1 MGRVQGRQGRH
12 NLLRSA
18 ATADRMVWGG
28 PPPPQGNAVV
38 GYGVGRSGRPADPRR
53 PQAPSRLIA
62 QGKGVPRKP
71 GRGPQAGKKGPT
83 RRNEPEPRRARSG
96 WGIRPGTAKHAP
108 THASHRAP
116 RALSQRQASPALKLV
131 WDLRQADRANA
142 IGTLLRRRSGA
153 GVASGSRLGLISATA
168 GADAMPAAQAG
179 GQPDR
184 TYDRID
190 TSLASVGT
198 GGDRGKRS

>member
-12 NLLRSA
+12 NFKADVVLRSA
-18 ATADRMVWGG
+18 ATADRMLWGG

-38 GYGVGRSGRPADPRR
+38 GYGVGRSGRPAVPRR
-53 PQAPSRLIA
+53 PQARSRLIA

-108 THASHRAP
+108 THASHRAVLKRLVSARPAP
-116 RALSQRQASPALKLV
+116 RSS
-131 WDLRQADRANA
+131 WFGTCDRLTAPM
-142 IGTLLRRRSGA
+142 RSGRCCGA
-153 GVASGSRLGLISATA
+153 EAVPESHRAQGLG
-168 GADAMPAAQAG
+168 
-179 GQPDR
+179 
-184 TYDRID
+184 
-190 TSLASVGT
+190 
-198 GGDRGKRS
+198 